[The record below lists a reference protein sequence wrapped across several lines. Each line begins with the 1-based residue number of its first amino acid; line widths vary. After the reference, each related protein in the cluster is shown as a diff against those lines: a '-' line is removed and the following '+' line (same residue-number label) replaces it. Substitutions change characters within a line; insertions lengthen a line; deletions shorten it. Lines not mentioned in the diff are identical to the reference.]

1 MKDNFQSMF
10 VAEASMFKIAFVKYQ
25 KLTLGLEKYFTL
37 SLDIKIKQSLSISSR
52 YKAEISYYVKMW

>member
-1 MKDNFQSMF
+1 
-10 VAEASMFKIAFVKYQ
+10 MFKIAFVKYQ

-52 YKAEISYYVKMW
+52 YKAEISHYVKMW